1 MKPQAI
7 YVEFSPHYLGPGKL
21 TKAWHVVG
29 RGSRTILGEIK
40 WYTHWRRY
48 VFHPAITHQCI
59 FDARCLEVITA
70 FLDEQTDLQRADA
83 ARRREVGRAA

>member
-40 WYTHWRRY
+40 WHAHWRRY
-48 VFHPAITHQCI
+48 VFYPALTHQYL
-59 FDARCLEVITA
+59 FDARCLDAIA
-70 FLDEQTDLQRADA
+70 WFLDEQTELQRKEA
-83 ARRREVGRAA
+83 AKRRLEGRAA